1 MAEEASEWVR
11 IRIFEQ
17 EGSYDGE
24 VLARLADCLVL
35 NVLGDEMTFAGTNV
49 FRLDTITSEEPSK
62 WSTFHRE
69 SYKPGWEL
77 RARSVDGDSLEAI
90 LRGRPHDRLLLV
102 EEEVDQSEV
111 CWIGFP
117 TMQGDEVELDEVD
130 PGGEFTESGQYAVA
144 HVTRLAWGG
153 GYIAALE
160 ERVSPG
166 NRAVDRF
173 AVAVRRFVEVLA
185 AGGER
190 EALQHALADLQLR
203 VLELPDWESE
213 VRVEVSVDEGPA
225 GGLSSIGAALAGGLA
240 LYDADDRDAACAHWT
255 RTHRTHWGEPL
266 LDALRALH
274 LAGR

>member
-1 MAEEASEWVR
+1 M
-11 IRIFEQ
+11 
-17 EGSYDGE
+17 
-24 VLARLADCLVL
+24 
-35 NVLGDEMTFAGTNV
+35 
-49 FRLDTITSEEPSK
+49 
-62 WSTFHRE
+62 
-69 SYKPGWEL
+69 
-77 RARSVDGDSLEAI
+77 
-90 LRGRPHDRLLLV
+90 

-130 PGGEFTESGQYAVA
+130 SSGAFTQSGQYAVA

-153 GYIAALE
+153 GYISALE

-173 AVAVRRFVEVLA
+173 AVAVRRFLEVLGA
-185 AGGER
+185 ER

-213 VRVEVSVDEGPA
+213 VRVEVAVGEGPS
-225 GGLSSIGAALAGGLA
+225 GGLSSIGVALAAGLA
-240 LYDADDRDAACAHWT
+240 LYDANDRDAACAHWT

-274 LAGR
+274 MAGR